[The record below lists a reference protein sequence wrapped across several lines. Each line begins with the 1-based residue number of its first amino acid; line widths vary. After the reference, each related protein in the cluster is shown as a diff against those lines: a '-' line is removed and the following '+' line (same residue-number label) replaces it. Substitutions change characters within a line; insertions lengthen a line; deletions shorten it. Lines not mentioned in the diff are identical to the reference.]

1 MHQMT
6 SSRSKK
12 ATHRMEKIIKNYI
25 LVRALYPKYVK
36 NYYNSIIKRQ
46 VTQLNNG
53 QRTWIHI
60 SLRRYTN
67 VQQAHEEMLNIV
79 SYREM

>member
-1 MHQMT
+1 MT

-53 QRTWIHI
+53 QRT
-60 SLRRYTN
+60 
-67 VQQAHEEMLNIV
+67 
-79 SYREM
+79 